1 MGTSPGNPWKIFRIS
16 ADGGTPEQ
24 LLPGA
29 VNEFDPTR
37 PPDGKQ
43 LRSPVWTAESAAAR
57 PVAIYLVDL
66 QTRRLSK
73 LPGSEG
79 LFSPRWSPDGKHLAA
94 VSSDSQRLVLFDLA
108 AKKWSDLASGGV
120 CFPRWSR
127 DGKYIYLNRL
137 GENASCA
144 TPTVRKFTRWTSSCL
159 DWVFGRS
166 ASKAVR
172 RRMPTVRG
180 SLIAAISF
188 SARPESIDAS
198 SSRAPRSLCRF

>member
-1 MGTSPGNPWKIFRIS
+1 MEDFSHFGRWRHSR
-16 ADGGTPEQ
+16 AVAA
-24 LLPGA
+24 GA

-127 DGKYIYLNRL
+127 DGKYIYLNGL
-137 GENASCA
+137 GENAFVSS
-144 TPTVRKFTRWTSSCL
+144 VRIA
-159 DWVFGRS
+159 DH
-166 ASKAVR
+166 AV
-172 RRMPTVRG
+172 
-180 SLIAAISF
+180 
-188 SARPESIDAS
+188 E
-198 SSRAPRSLCRF
+198 